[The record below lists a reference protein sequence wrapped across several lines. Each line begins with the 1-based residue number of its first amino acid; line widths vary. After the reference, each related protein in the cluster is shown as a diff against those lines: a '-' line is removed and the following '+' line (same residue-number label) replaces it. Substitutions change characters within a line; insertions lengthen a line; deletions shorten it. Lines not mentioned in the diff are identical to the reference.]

1 MFSDLQHDSMTFLL
15 LKIFLTVLNNFLFFK
30 WRLKMNGKMELTLFP
45 SVQSHL
51 LSTHSAD

>member
-15 LKIFLTVLNNFLFFK
+15 LKIFLTVLNNFFFLK
-30 WRLKMNGKMELTLFP
+30 WRLKMHGKMELTLFP